1 MDIVFSNYDI
11 CYIIWNNLDAP
22 TINSLAHLSK
32 LFNKLN
38 QDFYQKKLK
47 SDYLDPANELYKQYI
62 NNSNRL
68 ILYMEHD
75 LVTYNMVKESMI
87 NVTELIHKFFENNLW
102 IALVNDFDLMQDA
115 FYHLTYLNSSYN
127 YYKCVSFLKF
137 LFEEQLYKD
146 VLNAFGDIKP
156 FLYVEYPMNFNVI
169 ELKQLAR
176 FKRVRKVN
184 KKNRSQLIH
193 SLRRPNDET
202 YILSIDKK
210 IDEL

>member
-1 MDIVFSNYDI
+1 MDVVFSNYDI
-11 CYIIWNNLDAP
+11 CCIIWDNLDAP

-75 LVTYNMVKESMI
+75 LVTYNMVRESMI
-87 NVTELIHKFFENNLW
+87 NVTNLIHKFFENNLW
-102 IALVNDFDLMQDA
+102 IALVNDFELMQDA
-115 FYHLTYLNSSYN
+115 FYHLTFLNSSYN
-127 YYKCVSFLKF
+127 YYKCVPFF
-137 LFEEQLYKD
+137 RILFEEQLYKD
-146 VLNAFGDIKP
+146 TQDAFDDIKQ
-156 FLYVEYPMNFNVI
+156 FLYVEYPLNFNVI

-176 FKRVRKVN
+176 FKKVRKVN

-193 SLRRPNDET
+193 SLRRPNDER
-202 YILSIDKK
+202 YIWSI
-210 IDEL
+210 E